1 MRWPVVPRKVCAN
14 CAQLRCV
21 CTLRELQQNVHI
33 VAIYDVLQCAFAQL
47 LEVVDHELVR
57 RLRSARVERGRK
69 EEERGA
75 REWK

>member
-1 MRWPVVPRKVCAN
+1 
-14 CAQLRCV
+14 
-21 CTLRELQQNVHI
+21 